1 VILTAKYAEIYDGQ
15 IKILE
20 EKFSNLLKD
29 EKPASLYDPC
39 KYIITSGGKRLRP
52 FLVLISAKAAG
63 GDFEQ
68 AYNAAVAVE
77 LLHNFTLVHDD
88 IMDKADLRRGRE
100 TVHVKYGLNPAILSG
115 DNLVAIAY
123 KNLIL
128 DCKINVTEIMNEFT
142 CGLIEVC
149 EGQSYDTD
157 FETTDDVSLEQY
169 LLMIRKKTAVMAQM
183 CCKVGGL
190 LATTDKAKVD
200 ALGDFGLNLGM
211 AFQIQDDLLDI
222 MADQEKFG
230 KKVGGDLVEGKK
242 TFLYIR
248 ALEKSEGID
257 REKLLDLIRNKGIDW
272 NDVGFYRNLYI
283 KLGVIEEAESEIRKY
298 TNIAL
303 ESLNKLPE
311 TEARNTLEWLAN
323 ALIKRAK

>member
-1 VILTAKYAEIYDGQ
+1 MTTDFSALYEEQ
-15 IKILE
+15 IQILE
-20 EKFSNLLKD
+20 KKFNALLND

-52 FLVLISAKAAG
+52 FLVLTSARAAG
-63 GDFEQ
+63 GTYDN

-100 TVHVKYGLNPAILSG
+100 TVHIKYGLNPAILSG

-128 DCKINVTEIMNEFT
+128 DCKMNITEILNEFT
-142 CGLIEVC
+142 NGLIEVC

-157 FETTDDVSLEQY
+157 FETMEGVSLEQY
-169 LLMIRKKTAVMAQM
+169 LLMIRKKTAVMAMM

-190 LATTDKAKVD
+190 LATNNQNQIE
-200 ALGDFGLNLGM
+200 ALGDYGLNLGM

-222 MADQEKFG
+222 MADQEEFG

-248 ALEKSEGID
+248 ALEKANETD
-257 REKLLDLIRNKGIDW
+257 KEKLLEVTRNKGIDW
-272 NDVGFYRNLYI
+272 NQVEEYRSLYV
-283 KLGVIEEAESEIRKY
+283 KLGVIEDAESEIKKY
-298 TNIAL
+298 TENAL
-303 ESLNKLPE
+303 DSLNLLPE
-311 TEARNTLEWLAN
+311 SEAVNTLKWLAN

>member
-1 VILTAKYAEIYDGQ
+1 MTTDYSAQYEEQ
-15 IKILE
+15 IRILE
-20 EKFSNLLKD
+20 KRFNELLD
-29 EKPASLYDPC
+29 EQKPASLYEPC
-39 KYIITSGGKRLRP
+39 RYIITSGGKRLRP

-63 GDFEQ
+63 GEFNN

-100 TVHVKYGLNPAILSG
+100 TVHIKYGLNPAILSG

-128 DCKINVTEIMNEFT
+128 DCKRNTIDILNEFT
-142 CGLIEVC
+142 NGLIEVC

-157 FETTDDVSLEQY
+157 FETTESVTLDEY
-169 LLMIRKKTAVMAQM
+169 LLMIRKKTAVMAMM
-183 CCKVGGL
+183 CCKVGAL
-190 LATTDKAKVD
+190 LATDDKKHIE
-200 ALGDFGLNLGM
+200 ALGDFGINLGM

-248 ALEKSEGID
+248 ALEKAD
-257 REKLLDLIRNKGIDW
+257 KADKEKLLEVTRNKGIDW
-272 NDVGFYRNLYI
+272 NQVEEYRQLYI
-283 KLGVIEEAESEIRKY
+283 KLGVIDDAVSEIKKY
-298 TNIAL
+298 TENAL
-303 ESLNKLPE
+303 GSLNRLPASEAIE
-311 TEARNTLEWLAN
+311 TLKWLAN